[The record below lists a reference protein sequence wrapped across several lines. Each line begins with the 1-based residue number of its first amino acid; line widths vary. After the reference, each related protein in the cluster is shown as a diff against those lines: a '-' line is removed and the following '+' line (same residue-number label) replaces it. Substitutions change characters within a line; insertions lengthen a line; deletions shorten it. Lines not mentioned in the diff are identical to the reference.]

1 MLLFDRIA
9 IVTGGARGTGRAIT
23 ERLSREGAKVIIA
36 DVADADGSDL
46 AGSISSTGRE
56 AVYRHVN
63 VATRLD
69 VHNLVTVATETYG
82 HIDILV
88 NNAGTI
94 DDVPFLELEE
104 PEFDRVLQTNLKG
117 TFLVTQAVA
126 RQMVQQRRDDP
137 DRVPG
142 SIVNVTSVN
151 ALFGLGENVAYAVS
165 KGGQISLT
173 KSMAAALAPD
183 NIRVNAVGA
192 GSIDSDCV
200 ESLLHTNGGLEAT
213 LAQTP
218 LGRLGTADEIAASV
232 VWLASEEASY
242 LTGTTLWADGGRL
255 ARGTTKDALGSKD
268 KI

>member
-1 MLLFDRIA
+1 MLLFDRVA
-9 IVTGGARGTGRAIT
+9 IVTGGAQGTGRAIV

-36 DVADADGSDL
+36 DIADSEGGVL
-46 AGSISSTGRE
+46 AGAITATGRE

-94 DDVPFLELEE
+94 DDVAFLELDE

-126 RQMVQQRRDDP
+126 RQMVRQRRDDP
-137 DRVPG
+137 DRGPG
-142 SIVNVTSVN
+142 AIVNVSSIN
-151 ALFGLGENVAYAVS
+151 ARYGLGDNVAYAVS

-173 KSMAAALAPD
+173 KSMAVALAPE
-183 NIRVNAVGA
+183 NIRVNAVGVGA
-192 GSIDSDCV
+192 IESDGS
-200 ESLLHTNGGLEAT
+200 EALLHNKYGVEAT

-218 LGRLGTADEIAASV
+218 LGRLGTSEEIAAAV

-242 LTGTTLWADGGRL
+242 LTGTTLWADGGRI
-255 ARGTTKDALGSKD
+255 ATGVVNDRTNSKS
-268 KI
+268 